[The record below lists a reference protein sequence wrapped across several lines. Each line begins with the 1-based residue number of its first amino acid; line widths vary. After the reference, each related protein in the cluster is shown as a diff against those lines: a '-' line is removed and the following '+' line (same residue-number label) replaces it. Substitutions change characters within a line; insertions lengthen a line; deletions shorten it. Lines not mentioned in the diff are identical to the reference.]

1 MATQMTQPPRLRRPI
16 FLYSG
21 NLVGGAEQLFLRRAQ
36 IAARLGLEPVIIT
49 VPGPMDEPYK
59 RVAKVIHVDP
69 RILNSPAFTPRL
81 ASAVADEI
89 AALLGPQPAHIE
101 ATCVPDTYFASLLA
115 ARLPDSDYSLL
126 IIRPGTSLSRA
137 WPRLA
142 DFFLRPRRFRRALR
156 GQVDNGVLAGL
167 AGTGRILSVN
177 QACADDAARLA
188 GLPGIAAGLEP
199 VILDPPSPLGPSA
212 NEAPY
217 LLSVSRIDAD
227 MKSYV
232 LGLAQHFAALRP
244 VCPDLR
250 LKFVGEGPG
259 LPALRRLV
267 EELKIAAH
275 VDFLGTLTPAQLAPV
290 YAGALVFV
298 GMGTAACEAAMYG
311 APVVIALA
319 YEPQCLTPGF
329 FGQPGLE
336 GFGEVVPGQAKDSAA
351 DLLRLLLAD
360 PAERS
365 RIAARGQA
373 KALADHHPDAAYARM
388 SALLAS
394 PAKPPVSHPWPFPK
408 WRHLLANYLSGRAFS
423 RPLARWA

>member
-21 NLVGGAEQLFLRRAQ
+21 NLVGGAEQLFLRRAAA
-36 IAARLGLEPVIIT
+36 AARLGLDPVIIT

-69 RILNSPAFTPRL
+69 RILNRPAFASGL
-81 ASAVADEI
+81 AASVADDI
-89 AALLGPQPAHIE
+89 VALLGQQSAHIE

-137 WPRLA
+137 WPRWQ
-142 DFFLRPRRFRRALR
+142 DFFVRPRSFRRALR
-156 GQVDNGVLAGL
+156 GQADNGVLAKL
-167 AGTGRILSVN
+167 SACGRILSVN

-188 GLPGIAAGLEP
+188 GLKGINAAAEP
-199 VILDPPSPLGPSA
+199 VILEPPLPIDGPIGGD
-212 NEAPY
+212 PY
-217 LLSVSRIDAD
+217 LLSVSRIDGD

-232 LGLAQHFAALRP
+232 QGLVRHFAELRREHP
-244 VCPDLR
+244 SLR

-259 LPALRRLV
+259 LPALRRAV
-267 EELKIAAH
+267 EQAGVGPS
-275 VDFLGTLTPAQLAPV
+275 VDFLGTLTASQLAPL
-290 YAGALVFV
+290 YAGAAAFV

-351 DLLRLLLAD
+351 DLLRVVLGD

-373 KALADHHPDAAYARM
+373 KALADHHPDAASERM
-388 SALLAS
+388 RSLLARPPS
-394 PAKPPVSHPWPFPK
+394 PHVPHPCPLPK
-408 WRHLLANYLSGRAFS
+408 WRHLLANYLSGRAFR